1 MRDPY
6 EVLGVP
12 RDADADELK
21 AAYRRQAMRYH
32 PDRNPGDKEAEERF
46 KEVSEA
52 YAVLRDPDAL
62 ARSRH
67 GDDAGAERAR
77 LEMEGALM
85 QVVDKQLGAVAR
97 PVRVHFVQALP
108 KTRSGKVVRRS
119 IQAVCERR
127 DPGDISTVEDPA
139 ALDMVRQALAA

>member
-1 MRDPY
+1 
-6 EVLGVP
+6 
-12 RDADADELK
+12 
-21 AAYRRQAMRYH
+21 
-32 PDRNPGDKEAEERF
+32 
-46 KEVSEA
+46 
-52 YAVLRDPDAL
+52 
-62 ARSRH
+62 
-67 GDDAGAERAR
+67 
-77 LEMEGALM
+77 M

-139 ALDMVRQALAA
+139 ALDMVRQALAG